1 MTFGVYWCFFMYD
14 FVESSELLTE
24 LIMPEE
30 NSTITHWQ
38 PPPDD
43 GGAGALLTDSILFG
57 AKLAAGQRKARLV

>member
-1 MTFGVYWCFFMYD
+1 MYD

-43 GGAGALLTDSILFG
+43 RGAGALLTDSLLFG